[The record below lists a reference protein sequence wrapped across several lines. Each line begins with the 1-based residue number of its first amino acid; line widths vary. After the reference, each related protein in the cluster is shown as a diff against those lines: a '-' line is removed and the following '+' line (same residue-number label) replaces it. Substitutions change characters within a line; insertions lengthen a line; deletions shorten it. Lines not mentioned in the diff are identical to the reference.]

1 MCANILFNFRFT
13 SWNEADAQC
22 QQQGKRLLEPSHDR
36 DYVSF
41 LQNAIDHIENT
52 GLPFPY
58 ALMLGAYKNA
68 NVRMGKSIAY
78 FFLDMGTFLMQ
89 FMPFLFAGR
98 SI

>member
-1 MCANILFNFRFT
+1 MCTDIFNFRFT
-13 SWNEADAQC
+13 SWNEANAQC
-22 QQQGKRLLEPSHDR
+22 QRQGKRLLEPSHDR

-41 LQNAIDHIENT
+41 LQNAIDHINNT

-68 NVRMGKSIAY
+68 NVRITTKSIAL
-78 FFLDMGTFLMQ
+78 FLFDMGTFLMHVI
-89 FMPFLFAGR
+89 PFLFAGR